1 MTDMIKRIRA
11 IFLNGCK
18 QYKWLCIGWAGL
30 LLSVLPTRMLM
41 FRSHSSMN
49 FGDEMIAYAEKIQ
62 NFENSLLIVYVLL
75 APVIS
80 VLIIFSHLHQK
91 NRVDLVHQLPVTRM
105 DLLLGRGLIAYC
117 TVWVPL
123 MLTGIVVY
131 MLKGLTPE
139 FQSVLEWKYLLQWM
153 IHGSIFLLL
162 HTSITIFMGL
172 LTGMIPTHGLFT
184 VIAYLFPLGMYA
196 LSLVNM
202 SLMIQTYNYSF
213 NFSERFSWWM
223 PIMRVSLRNGFP
235 YLQDLIYLVVG
246 LLIFLGAYLLYR
258 IRALESAG
266 NVIAFPKLNRIFKYG
281 MGFSFMMV
289 LGPFFYLLS
298 NEIPTWLYI
307 GYGLG
312 GLFGFFLAEVLIQ
325 KSFHIWNKWKSFLV
339 FIGLSTILI
348 GGMRMDLIGIQ
359 NWQPQAESIQALSI
373 SSYNQYYFNMEDDTD
388 PISLPI
394 KEKALALQV
403 EMIAKNLPEGSPN
416 TEMIYCNYYL
426 NHDGH
431 SRRVYT
437 LDDGFLN
444 STYREYL
451 ADPEIITQNFPIL
464 SMHSSQIATL
474 RLSSNNLPG
483 RVITITSPSEIRL
496 LTEAIQSDIHEIQG
510 GTYWNYLPDDERNA
524 EFAYAHFLDQD
535 GQTLLDMPLRN
546 QFEKTVSQLTSSE
559 RMDRLVLTMDEI
571 ESIHLLSTEDPKTD
585 KVINDPETVQDL
597 ITFINNTGDRYW
609 RPTDYEL
616 VIYFSDRSINTLYYP
631 IDENELPRSLRY

>member
-49 FGDEMIAYAEKIQ
+49 FGDQMIEYAENIQ
-62 NFENSLLIVYVLL
+62 NFENPLLLIYLLL
-75 APVIS
+75 APLVS

-105 DLLLGRGLIAYC
+105 DLLLGRGLIAFC
-117 TVWVPL
+117 TVWIPL

-131 MLKGLTPE
+131 SLKGLAPE

-153 IHGSIFLLL
+153 IHGSIFLIL
-162 HTSITIFMGL
+162 HTSITIFMGF

-196 LSLVNM
+196 LSLANL
-202 SLMIQTYNYSF
+202 SLMLQTYNYSF

-223 PIMRVSLRNGFP
+223 PIIRISLREGFP

-246 LLIFLGAYLLYR
+246 ILIFLGAYLLYR

-266 NVIAFPKLNRIFKYG
+266 SVIAFPKLNRIFKYG

-325 KSFHIWNKWKSFLV
+325 KSFHILNKWKSFLV
-339 FIGLSTILI
+339 FIGLSIVLI
-348 GGMRMDLIGIQ
+348 GGMRMDLMGIQ
-359 NWQPQAESIQALSI
+359 NWQPKAESIQAFSV
-373 SSYNQYYFNMEDDTD
+373 SSNNRYYFNMEEDQI
-388 PISLPI
+388 PISRSI
-394 KEKALALQV
+394 KERTLALQK
-403 EMIAKNLPEGSPN
+403 EMIARNLPEGSPN
-416 TEMIYCNYYL
+416 AEIIYCNYYL

-451 ADPEIITQNFPIL
+451 ADPEIMNQNFPIL
-464 SMHSSQIATL
+464 TMHSDQIATL
-474 RLSSNNLPG
+474 RLTSSNLPG
-483 RVITITSPSEIRL
+483 RVITLTSPSEIRL
-496 LTEAIQSDIHEIQG
+496 LTEAIQSDIHDIQG
-510 GTYWNYLPDDERNA
+510 GTYWNYLPDDQRNA

-535 GQTLLDMPLRN
+535 GQALLDMPLRN
-546 QFEKTVSQLTSSE
+546 QFEKTVAQLIATA
-559 RMDRLVLTMDEI
+559 RMDRLVLTLDEI
-571 ESIHLLSTEDPKTD
+571 ESIHLQSMDDTNTD
-585 KVINDPETVQDL
+585 KVINDPEIIQDL

-609 RPTDYEL
+609 RSTDYEL

-631 IDENELPRSLRY
+631 IDGNELPRSLRY